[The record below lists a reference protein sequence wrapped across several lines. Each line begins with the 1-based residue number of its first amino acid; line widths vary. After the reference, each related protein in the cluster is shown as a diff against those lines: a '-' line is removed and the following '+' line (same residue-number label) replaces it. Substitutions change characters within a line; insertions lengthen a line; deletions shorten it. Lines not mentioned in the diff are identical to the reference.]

1 MSDLSVVVRVEEHR
15 DSAGVRT
22 VNEQAFGRPN
32 EAALVDALRGVP
44 YSISLVALARERI
57 VGHILFTP
65 LQIEGSPK
73 QVVVASGLGPMAVL
87 PEYQRQGVGSLLVRA
102 GLDSCRASRTDAV
115 VVIGHPEF
123 YPRFGFVPAVTKG
136 LRCEFEVP
144 PEVFMVLE
152 LRAGA
157 LDASGGFVKY
167 RPEFSAFE

>member
-1 MSDLSVVVRVEEHR
+1 MADLVVVVRPEEPR
-15 DSAGVRT
+15 DSEGVRT
-22 VNEQAFGRPN
+22 VNQQAFGRPN
-32 EAALVDALRGVP
+32 EASLVDALRGVP
-44 YSISLVALARERI
+44 HSISLVACARERV

-73 QVVVASGLGPMAVL
+73 GVVASGLGPMAVL
-87 PEYQRQGVGSLLVRA
+87 PECQRQGVGSQLVRA

-123 YPRFGFVPAVTKG
+123 YPRFGFVPAATKR
-136 LRCEFEVP
+136 LRCEFDVP

-152 LRAGA
+152 LQTGA
-157 LDASGGFVKY
+157 LGSSGGFVKY